1 MNYYQDKRI
10 LITGAVSGM
19 GRLMS
24 IAMGSLG
31 GKMIL
36 LDIDPTGLTRVK
48 DELLKKNITVSTH
61 ICDLALRDQVYN
73 TASQIGQVDILINN
87 AGIVTGKYLLDA
99 PDELIEKTFQ
109 VNTLAHF
116 WLVKSFLPGM
126 LERNSGHIVSIASAG
141 GLAATPRMSD
151 YCSSKFAAVGF
162 DESLRLELKKKGSKI
177 KTTVVCP
184 FVVSTGMFEGAKTR
198 FNFLLPILSPEYVV
212 KRIIKAVARG
222 KKRLIMPRFIY
233 TIFPLRLLPVSAQDA
248 ILNFLGAN
256 NSMDEFVGRTIK
268 T

>member
-10 LITGAVSGM
+10 LITGAASGM

-36 LDIDPTGLTRVK
+36 MDIDPTGLIRVK
-48 DELLKKNITVSTH
+48 DELLKKNIKVSTH

-87 AGIVTGKYLLDA
+87 AGIVTGKYFLDA

-151 YCSSKFAAVGF
+151 YCSSKFAVVGF
-162 DESLRLELKKKGSKI
+162 DESLRLELKKKGHH
-177 KTTVVCP
+177 V
-184 FVVSTGMFEGAKTR
+184 E
-198 FNFLLPILSPEYVV
+198 
-212 KRIIKAVARG
+212 
-222 KKRLIMPRFIY
+222 
-233 TIFPLRLLPVSAQDA
+233 
-248 ILNFLGAN
+248 
-256 NSMDEFVGRTIK
+256 
-268 T
+268 